1 MTSADLEQPARP
13 SLLTR
18 LVVGGWLAYWGVL
31 LTVMHLPKVS
41 PPRVALRLG
50 DKVLHC
56 AAYLVLALLGGWV
69 ALRLGRRVDT
79 RWVVRWGLIYAA
91 YGAADELL
99 QPLSG
104 RTCQLGDWLADAI
117 GVAVALALVA
127 LLARPRP
134 DHR

>member
-1 MTSADLEQPARP
+1 MPSADLEQPARP

-18 LVVGGWLAYWGVL
+18 LVVGGWLAYWGL
-31 LTVMHLPKVS
+31 LATVMHLPKV
-41 PPRVALRLG
+41 PAPRVALRLG

-56 AAYLVLALLGGWV
+56 AVYLVLALLGGW
-69 ALRLGRRVDT
+69 AAMRLGRRLDA

-91 YGAADELL
+91 YAAADELL

-104 RTCQLGDWLADAI
+104 RTCQLGDWLADVI
-117 GVAVALALVA
+117 GIVAALVLVT
-127 LLARPRP
+127 LLARPRS